1 MENVGRND
9 MRYRIQNEKEK
20 AMKNTLTRILAIM
33 TLATSISAFAL
44 SEKPCAA
51 KDTGPNNASS
61 ETITA
66 PSTRDAGKADQDQEP
81 SDNSQ
86 EKSRKHLIEQ
96 QNKQWLH
103 DVQNIV
109 AG

>member
-1 MENVGRND
+1 
-9 MRYRIQNEKEK
+9 
-20 AMKNTLTRILAIM
+20 MKNTLTHILAIM

-51 KDTGPNNASS
+51 KDTGSNNASS
-61 ETITA
+61 ETTTA
-66 PSTRDAGKADQDQEP
+66 PSSRDAGKAYQDQEP
-81 SDNSQ
+81 LDNNQ
-86 EKSRKHLIEQ
+86 ENPRKNLIEQ

-103 DVQNIV
+103 DAQNIV